1 MSLALSVKYFT
12 TNGTYSIT
20 VSTFMMPV
28 SFICIVVELP
38 SISGGEHKNIPCIHR
53 IKELKN
59 KGVQTGSLH
68 LS

>member
-1 MSLALSVKYFT
+1 
-12 TNGTYSIT
+12 
-20 VSTFMMPV
+20 MMPV